1 MAPFST
7 SATKGIRPEGEKMK
21 KTISLVLILISAFT
35 LFASDT
41 IKIKQK
47 IGGSY
52 NLYLTHNQKS
62 WSSQL
67 TYVSGNK
74 PSLSLGFSPVYTLKK
89 GSLKIKIAN
98 YFGFKLDISKNHW
111 PVKEIMNDTF
121 LIPSINKWLLY
132 LRLTTRIN
140 RNKDIFLGGREFLE
154 YQISKKYKLRLQTE
168 WSYKNRE
175 LISFLGPALEY
186 KITKQLSLTTYL
198 SINTENPDEKF
209 GWVEIK
215 IKFN

>member
-1 MAPFST
+1 VAPFST

-121 LIPSINKWLLY
+121 LIPSINKW
-132 LRLTTRIN
+132 
-140 RNKDIFLGGREFLE
+140 
-154 YQISKKYKLRLQTE
+154 
-168 WSYKNRE
+168 
-175 LISFLGPALEY
+175 
-186 KITKQLSLTTYL
+186 
-198 SINTENPDEKF
+198 
-209 GWVEIK
+209 
-215 IKFN
+215 

>member
-1 MAPFST
+1 
-7 SATKGIRPEGEKMK
+7 
-21 KTISLVLILISAFT
+21 
-35 LFASDT
+35 
-41 IKIKQK
+41 
-47 IGGSY
+47 
-52 NLYLTHNQKS
+52 
-62 WSSQL
+62 
-67 TYVSGNK
+67 
-74 PSLSLGFSPVYTLKK
+74 
-89 GSLKIKIAN
+89 
-98 YFGFKLDISKNHW
+98 
-111 PVKEIMNDTF
+111 
-121 LIPSINKWLLY
+121 
-132 LRLTTRIN
+132 
-140 RNKDIFLGGREFLE
+140 LGGREFLE